1 MSKRSQ
7 FAISNGRIGL
17 ELDSNGRGYSYM
29 YAKGRH
35 GFPIDL
41 TRRPTDSLEMRGIF
55 LRL

>member
-7 FAISNGRIGL
+7 FAISNGPIGL

-41 TRRPTDSLEMRGIF
+41 TPWRCAGHFFTFVTRI
-55 LRL
+55 